1 MLAANTG
8 DKDAFAF
15 YINGSTDKSFLDDL
29 RNKLRNSEEQIKA
42 LNLEIEA
49 SKEATSQLRELEE
62 AIVSERRLQQQVDE
76 LTVKLSKLET
86 MLGGRTE
93 EPIKG
98 LMATVHAR
106 DEMIQVL
113 EQKVK
118 AHEAVQAPLLSELH
132 TVASAWGQL
141 EEATSRKV
149 IDLAQKEDLIYKLLS
164 DKTRQESK
172 CNLLIRA
179 KDASAN
185 MTAVMK
191 RQSDLQLDQI
201 RKLEEREKNLNMQ
214 MVSARDHGKHALMHT
229 LGFEVMFRSL
239 MTCSP
244 PPSSLLLGYTGKRA
258 GTFEYQCDIAQ
269 EQTTRVRTAKL
280 WFQGK
285 VYSAGRAT
293 QRAAGHAEGPDRGV

>member
-15 YINGSTDKSFLDDL
+15 YLNSSTDKSFLDGL
-29 RNKLRNSEEQIKA
+29 RNKLRDSEEQIKA
-42 LNLEIEA
+42 LGLEIEG

-62 AIVSERRLQQQVDE
+62 AILSERQLKSKVEE
-76 LTVKLSKLET
+76 LTVKLSKLES
-86 MLGGRTE
+86 MLGHGRQTE
-93 EPIKG
+93 DPLKG
-98 LMATVHAR
+98 LKSTIQAR
-106 DEMIQVL
+106 DEMIHLL

-191 RQSDLQLDQI
+191 RQSDMQLDQI
-201 RKLEEREKNLNMQ
+201 RKLEERERNLNLQ
-214 MVSARDHGKHALMHT
+214 MVSGDGADQATCT
-229 LGFEVMFRSL
+229 LYAFER
-239 MTCSP
+239 
-244 PPSSLLLGYTGKRA
+244 
-258 GTFEYQCDIAQ
+258 
-269 EQTTRVRTAKL
+269 
-280 WFQGK
+280 
-285 VYSAGRAT
+285 
-293 QRAAGHAEGPDRGV
+293 